1 MARLHHHVLHVVQRV
16 ECNWLAHGVGCLGGQ
31 GLVPLWHRQGSQKVT
46 ECDSISRGE
55 AAWGPPASAGPDWL
69 QRNDTVYAL
78 LVLCAGEEEDSWPK
92 KGMREK
98 LSQRLAAS
106 DSRGST
112 DETGSGHHHHQQHH
126 SQHLDRTGTPPLPP
140 HSSTH

>member
-1 MARLHHHVLHVVQRV
+1 VGKVWSRCGIAKDRKKSQSATVSAGEKLPGDRQQVL
-16 ECNWLAHGVGCLGGQ
+16 
-31 GLVPLWHRQGSQKVT
+31 
-46 ECDSISRGE
+46 
-55 AAWGPPASAGPDWL
+55 GPDWL

-112 DETGSGHHHHQQHH
+112 DETGPGHHHHQQHH

>member
-1 MARLHHHVLHVVQRV
+1 MEVCWHVPGSSQLQASVVHAYCVCVQTEILHPTAQQARRKRAPHINVPTL
-16 ECNWLAHGVGCLGGQ
+16 CCGC
-31 GLVPLWHRQGSQKVT
+31 
-46 ECDSISRGE
+46 
-55 AAWGPPASAGPDWL
+55 
-69 QRNDTVYAL
+69 
-78 LVLCAGEEEDSWPK
+78 CAGEEEDSWPK

-112 DETGSGHHHHQQHH
+112 DETGSGHHHHHQHH